1 MKTILKGQA
10 VIMPI
15 FFVLISIACL
25 LSQIYSKESNLNLSM
40 ITISNVLLNVVLI
53 INTNISSTRLTD
65 LHNKFKETTNKLLT
79 EEITEEDKET
89 LIKSVNELNKLFK
102 KIKILNVEA
111 TIFCIIALICFIL
124 LGLKIDYLKLNQL
137 AFALL
142 MASNLSCGLSVL
154 LFEMYNR
161 AFKGIFNIT
170 VNNL

>member
-1 MKTILKGQA
+1 MKAISKGQT

-15 FFVLISIACL
+15 FFVLISIVFL
-25 LSQIYSKESNLNLSM
+25 LDQIYSKESNINLSM
-40 ITISNVLLNVVLI
+40 IIISNILLNVILI
-53 INTNISSTRLTD
+53 INTNKNSTRLTD
-65 LHNKFKETTNKLLT
+65 LHTKFKETTNKLLT
-79 EEITEEDKET
+79 EEITEENKEN
-89 LIKSVNELNKLFK
+89 LIKGVNELNKLFEK
-102 KIKILNVEA
+102 VKILNIEA

-154 LFEMYNR
+154 LFEIYNR

-170 VNNL
+170 VNDL